1 MARVTRKGQIV
12 ETPKEARQGEPG
24 PSMLVVLSVSTVAL
38 AVIFAGLWYFFLR

>member
-1 MARVTRKGQIV
+1 MAQVTRKGQIV